1 MKHPAL
7 ARVFS
12 IVLAILCLFLLAN
25 GALGFGKADTALEDS
40 LKQYQR
46 LEEKTDTYAELSTQ
60 LKNSVSYEEALAELE
75 ALQEQHDD
83 DAAQHRTDLAT
94 HTATMGGYE
103 LGAGM
108 IRDGQEQ
115 LAAAKAE
122 LEAGKK
128 QLEASEQQLNQAAAA
143 FNAAKPMVQGVITQL
158 TTAANGLNAAA
169 GGVDAMIASLQALGN
184 PPEDPGT
191 DAPTVPDEPVPVEK
205 PEEPAEDAGE
215 EAQADYQTKL
225 AAYNEY
231 LEKQAEYDAAKKAYE
246 EYQGKKTAY
255 ETWAAGYGTAVAGIN
270 GQLSAMSEGVNA
282 AAGGIG
288 MAVSGLSAQAPELAA
303 GLPSAELTVPTLSAD
318 NTPEQNIAALNGF
331 KGQLLSA
338 ASVPGQ
344 LQGNLS
350 AMEAQLAAGQQELAK
365 GKAQLTQGEQA
376 LKKAEQELQHQLE
389 LLWYNM
395 GQLEDESADLEADKL
410 RLDQESEDLDR
421 RLVSV
426 DDKKEMEQ
434 KHRSARIV
442 LMQEAGIASA
452 VNAGGDLVESARA
465 YIQNGRDGAQRH
477 HGLLYAINAL
487 ALTGGVLGLL
497 SIPGSFEKVKR
508 RLLLVL
514 PTVLC
519 LACALAADGLNMQL
533 GLGQMYTALAAAL
546 AAVLHLATV
555 LPKNKTPVAG

>member
-12 IVLAILCLFLLAN
+12 IVLAILCLFMLAN
-25 GALGFGKADTALEDS
+25 GVLGFGKADTALEDS

-46 LEEKTDTYAELSTQ
+46 LEEKTDTYEELSAQ
-60 LKNSVSYEEALAELE
+60 MKNSVSYEEALAELE
-75 ALQEQHDD
+75 AMQEQHDD

-191 DAPTVPDEPVPVEK
+191 EAPTVPDEPVPVEK

-255 ETWAAGYGTAVAGIN
+255 ETWTAGYGTAVAGIN

-303 GLPSAELTVPTLSAD
+303 GLPSAEVTVPTLSTD
-318 NTPEQNIAALNGF
+318 NMPEQNIAALNGF

-376 LKKAEQELQHQLE
+376 LKKGETELQHQLE

-395 GQLEDESADLEADKL
+395 GQLEDEAQELEENKA
-410 RLDQESEDLDR
+410 RLDQEAEELDR
-421 RLVSV
+421 RLVTV
-426 DDKKEMEQ
+426 DEKKEIEQ
-434 KHRSARIV
+434 KHRSARII
-442 LMQEAGIASA
+442 LMQEEGIAAA
-452 VNAGGDLVESARA
+452 VNAGGDLIECARSF
-465 YIQNGRDGAQRH
+465 IQTGQEEAQRH
-477 HGLLYAINAL
+477 HGLMYAINAL
-487 ALTGGVLGLL
+487 ALAGGVLGLL
-497 SIPGSFEKVKR
+497 SIPGSFEKLKR
-508 RLLLVL
+508 RLLLIL

-519 LACALAADGLNMQL
+519 LACALAADGLNMYL

-546 AAVLHLATV
+546 AAVFHLATI
-555 LPKNKTPVAG
+555 LPRNKTIVTE